1 MIESDR
7 IILESANPYPFAAD
21 DVQLMD
27 SPLPPLA
34 TRPVVAVVDDE
45 PQVRRFLATALAPLN
60 AEVAEFG
67 SVAEFVAGL
76 SERRFDCAVIDLR
89 LPDGTG
95 LEAAAQVRA
104 RSLTTSIV
112 LVSGYANVRVAVQ
125 AVRDG
130 VIEVLEKPFDPA
142 ELLSAVHWGVI
153 LCEQRAAQSLKTQQ
167 LQERV
172 ASLTESER
180 EVLDLVLRGLP
191 NKTIARTLHLGLRT
205 IESRKHRL
213 YQKLGAGSISE
224 LVQIAIA
231 AGIVPCEPAA
241 VS

>member
-1 MIESDR
+1 MLGTME
-7 IILESANPYPFAAD
+7 
-21 DVQLMD
+21 
-27 SPLPPLA
+27 SPLPPPA

-45 PQVRRFLATALAPLN
+45 PQVRRFLAAALAPLSP
-60 AEVAEFG
+60 EIVEFG

-76 SERRFDCAVIDLR
+76 ASHRFDCAVIDLR

-104 RSLTTSIV
+104 RSLATSIV

-130 VIEVLEKPFDPA
+130 VIEVLEKPFDPQ

-153 LCEQRAAQSLKTQQ
+153 LCEQRTAQATRTRK

-172 ASLTESER
+172 SSLTESER
-180 EVLDLVLRGLP
+180 EVLDLVARGFDNATISRRLVLSP
-191 NKTIARTLHLGLRT
+191 KTVRNHVANVLNKIGAPDRSAAIVTAREGGLGLD
-205 IESRKHRL
+205 
-213 YQKLGAGSISE
+213 
-224 LVQIAIA
+224 
-231 AGIVPCEPAA
+231 
-241 VS
+241 